1 MAQEKKVKAVM
12 EQAGLFR
19 EGTNE
24 ELRTQFIE
32 EETIT
37 LAGKS
42 YTLSRISYLDSKIF
56 TNELDTILV
65 QQNPLI
71 HEIYAKNAVSMFDL
85 VRMVNVNSKQGFKG
99 ALASGNELDF
109 TLFMARQFQDP
120 DAVKVANGPRRT
132 SWVRTVTL
140 AMAPVATQGA
150 LNSFFEDRVA
160 ATRTVPPTEHTMLE
174 EEGMIWLAFYNPA
187 AVPVIDAFQIT
198 MNTEPFDVQSLD
210 FEQVH
215 IETGDVIIELK
226 EPWTL
231 PPEQSGKID
240 VWYFQAGTDET
251 RPLGIWVKMAKN
263 LRTLATP

>member
-1 MAQEKKVKAVM
+1 MM
-12 EQAGLFR
+12 DAGLYK
-19 EGTNE
+19 EGTKEQLRSDFIAE
-24 ELRTQFIE
+24 EDV
-32 EETIT
+32 TI
-37 LAGKS
+37 AGKS
-42 YTLSRISYLDSKIF
+42 YTLSKISFLDAKIF
-56 TNELDTILV
+56 TDEMDTILV

-71 HEIYAKNAVSMFDL
+71 HDIYAKNAVSMFDL
-85 VRMVNVNSKQGFKG
+85 VRMVNVNTKQGFKG

-120 DAVKVANGPRRT
+120 DAVKVAAGPPRAT
-132 SWVRTVTL
+132 WIRTVTL
-140 AMAPVATQGA
+140 AMAPVATQGGVS
-150 LNSFFEDRVA
+150 SFFEDRLA
-160 ATRTVPPTEHTMLE
+160 AARTVPTTEHTMIE

-187 AVPVIDAFQIT
+187 AIPVIDAFQIQ
-198 MNTEPFDVQSLD
+198 MNTEPFDIQSLD

-231 PPEQSGKID
+231 PPEQSGKIN